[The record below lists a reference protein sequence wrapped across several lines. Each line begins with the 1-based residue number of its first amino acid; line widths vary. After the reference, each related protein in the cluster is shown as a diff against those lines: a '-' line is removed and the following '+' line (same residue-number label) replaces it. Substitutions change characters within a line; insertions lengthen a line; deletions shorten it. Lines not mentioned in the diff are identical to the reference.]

1 MSLDLA
7 IFAVICGI
15 LPLLVLPRLP
25 EPWLLW
31 PMLFVAGLLLRTRW
45 PICRYLACLG
55 LGFIWAVFNAGSLL
69 GQMEHLSRMPDV
81 TAVAQVSS
89 VALEPAASKQTL
101 MRIERVDGH
110 WLVPALTF
118 TTTWAP
124 ERQRLCAGQRWQL
137 KLRLRPV
144 HGKLNEGG
152 FDSQRWAIAQR
163 QPLTAQV
170 RQARLLDGDCG
181 LRQRIISH
189 AETNIGELRYKAVL
203 LALAFGERT
212 ALEQA
217 LRTLMLKTGIAHL
230 MAISGLHVAM
240 VAILFWAVLRALQF
254 FLPAHLIGYRFP
266 LVAGW
271 VATLIYVWLVG
282 AQPPAVRTALAMTLW
297 MLLRLRGVHCSSWQV
312 WLWCVGL
319 ILLCDPLAVL
329 SDSFWLSV
337 LAVGCLIFWFEW
349 APLGERFRSA
359 WYWAPVRWLHIQLG
373 MTLLLVPMQVALFL
387 GLTLT
392 SLPANLWAV
401 PIVSLVTVPLILL
414 AVIGG
419 VFPSLSYGLWWLADF
434 TLSGVFMPLH
444 YLQRGWVDLGAAS
457 LLASIA
463 GWLIVICWRF
473 HWWWRYAPGLA
484 TIAICCVLW
493 RGKEPGYRW
502 RVDMLDVGHGLAMVI
517 EQNGKGILY
526 DTGDRWPAGSAAER
540 HVLPMLNWRGIELE
554 QIIISHAHLDHIG
567 GLSTVQSAFPQAT
580 VRSPIRGEG
589 HLPCVAGERWR
600 WQSLQFEVLWP
611 PKTLKR
617 PVNDDSCV
625 IRIDDGKYSL
635 LLTGDAEKKAE
646 AQLIRLRRDRLAATV
661 LQVGHHGSRTSST
674 PPFLRAVN
682 PEVAL
687 ASASRYNKWRLPAR
701 KVVAR
706 YRANGITWRD
716 TTRSGQL
723 SVLFFDNDWQIKGF
737 REQLMPRWYHQRFGV
752 EGDNE

>member
-1 MSLDLA
+1 
-7 IFAVICGI
+7 
-15 LPLLVLPRLP
+15 
-25 EPWLLW
+25 
-31 PMLFVAGLLLRTRW
+31 
-45 PICRYLACLG
+45 
-55 LGFIWAVFNAGSLL
+55 
-69 GQMEHLSRMPDV
+69 
-81 TAVAQVSS
+81 
-89 VALEPAASKQTL
+89 
-101 MRIERVDGH
+101 
-110 WLVPALTF
+110 
-118 TTTWAP
+118 
-124 ERQRLCAGQRWQL
+124 
-137 KLRLRPV
+137 
-144 HGKLNEGG
+144 
-152 FDSQRWAIAQR
+152 
-163 QPLTAQV
+163 
-170 RQARLLDGDCG
+170 
-181 LRQRIISH
+181 
-189 AETNIGELRYKAVL
+189 
-203 LALAFGERT
+203 
-212 ALEQA
+212 
-217 LRTLMLKTGIAHL
+217 
-230 MAISGLHVAM
+230 
-240 VAILFWAVLRALQF
+240 
-254 FLPAHLIGYRFP
+254 
-266 LVAGW
+266 
-271 VATLIYVWLVG
+271 
-282 AQPPAVRTALAMTLW
+282 
-297 MLLRLRGVHCSSWQV
+297 
-312 WLWCVGL
+312 
-319 ILLCDPLAVL
+319 
-329 SDSFWLSV
+329 
-337 LAVGCLIFWFEW
+337 
-349 APLGERFRSA
+349 
-359 WYWAPVRWLHIQLG
+359 

-434 TLSGVFMPLH
+434 TLSWVFVPLH

-457 LLASIA
+457 LLASVG

-493 RGKEPGYRW
+493 RGKDPGYRW

-526 DTGDRWPAGSAAER
+526 DTGDRWPAGNAAER
-540 HVLPMLNWRGIELE
+540 HILPMLKWRGIELE

-567 GLSTVQSAFPQAT
+567 GLPTVRSAFPQAT

-589 HLPCVAGERWR
+589 HLPCIAGERWR

-723 SVLFFDNDWQIKGF
+723 SVLFSTTIGKLKAFAN
-737 REQLMPRWYHQRFGV
+737 
-752 EGDNE
+752 N